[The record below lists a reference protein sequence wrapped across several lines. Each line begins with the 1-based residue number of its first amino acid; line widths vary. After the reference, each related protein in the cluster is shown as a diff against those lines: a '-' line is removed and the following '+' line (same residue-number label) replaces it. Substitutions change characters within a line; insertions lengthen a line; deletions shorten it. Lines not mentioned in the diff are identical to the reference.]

1 MTGEIE
7 QLGKP
12 PLPISHDVLIPVC
25 SVGSVVDRSSRDRS
39 ARARTL
45 LGGFV
50 ALMLLLC
57 FPGCFSTRPN
67 YEPTFKLLESTLG
80 NLRRDYKRGFVK
92 PTGDPATD
100 HPYRESK
107 IRLIDS
113 ALRNI
118 SAARGERDEKK

>member
-1 MTGEIE
+1 MT
-7 QLGKP
+7 KP
-12 PLPISHDVLIPVC
+12 NHRKNSPHILSQVDRHPMCIGLVVAGRGFPAKNGARTIRASIPV
-25 SVGSVVDRSSRDRS
+25 
-39 ARARTL
+39 
-45 LGGFV
+45 
-50 ALMLLLC
+50 LMVLC
-57 FPGCFSTRPN
+57 FFSGCFTTRPN

-80 NLRRDYKRGFVK
+80 NLRKDYQRGFVK

-118 SAARGERDEKK
+118 SAARGDHDEKE